1 MLYYILLACNS
12 ATPPDTA
19 QPIERRTTPTISYI
33 RTEVI
38 CEGGYFAWT
47 PPTEPIVSLSMVAT
61 RYEPTGEA
69 SVWDRTEWLQ
79 GARIDLPTSPI
90 LCMEDEEAWI
100 VVGVWQG

>member
-12 ATPPDTA
+12 ATPSDTA
-19 QPIERRTTPTISYI
+19 QPIERRTAPTISYI

-38 CEGGYFAWT
+38 CEDGYFAWT